1 MWSKREF
8 RRGGRQWGERFFEK
22 GDLKYV
28 LLELLKD
35 KPSHGYELIRALE
48 ERFSGYYAP
57 SPGAVYPTLQML
69 EDMGYVSVA
78 EQDGK
83 KVYTV
88 TDAGHA
94 FLAERRPVVEEIWG
108 RMRDRWDPEF
118 SRDVHRVMHDL
129 RDEVRE
135 FARMFAG
142 EARKRWP
149 DADQGRRIRE
159 VLSKARHDV
168 EAILREEKAPSGG
181 PTRV

>member
-1 MWSKREF
+1 MWSRREF
-8 RRGGRQWGERFFEK
+8 GRGGRHWGERFFEK

-88 TDAGHA
+88 TDAGRA

-118 SRDVHRVMHDL
+118 SREVHRVMHDL

-159 VLSKARHDV
+159 VLSKSRQDV
-168 EAILREEKAPSGG
+168 EAILREEKAQGGG